1 MLPDM
6 TKLDNG
12 LTVVTDRIDHVE
24 TVALGVWVDVGARHE
39 TKDVNGV
46 SHMLEH
52 MAFKGTARR
61 TARDIAE
68 EIEAVGGHLN
78 AYTSR
83 ENTAYYAKVLKED
96 VGLGLDIIAD
106 ILQNATLDPD
116 ELERERQVI
125 LQEIAQTNDTPDD
138 IVFDYF
144 QKTAFPDQP
153 IGRPVLGHP
162 QVISQMTRETIA
174 GFMGAL
180 YAPERMVVSA
190 AGKIDHDRFVAMVQ
204 KAFVR
209 FPDPAPIETVPI
221 RYTGG
226 DLYVARDLEQVHV
239 VMGLPSIAYG
249 AEKFYELAV
258 FNTLFG
264 GGMSSRLFQEIREK
278 RGLVY
283 TVYSFNS
290 HYADGGVFGIYAG
303 TGPSQVPELI
313 PAICDEL
320 KRAAEDITDKE
331 VMRARNQLKASV
343 LMGLESCSHRCETAA
358 RQLQIFNRLIPCRE
372 IIERIEEVSRTG
384 VLEAAMDLLHDPIP
398 TITGHGPQLD
408 FPDRNTVAGLL
419 R

>member
-1 MLPDM
+1 MNKDAQCSLNI

-12 LTVVTDRIDHVE
+12 LTVVTDRIEHVE

-39 TKDVNGV
+39 TKEVNGV

-61 TARDIAE
+61 TAQDIAE

-83 ENTAYYAKVLKED
+83 ENTAYYVKVLKED
-96 VGLGLDIIAD
+96 VGLGLDIISD
-106 ILQNATLDPD
+106 ILQNATLDQD

-125 LQEIAQTNDTPDD
+125 LQEIAQANDTPDD

-144 QKTAFPDQP
+144 QRTAFPDQP
-153 IGRPVLGHP
+153 IGWPVLGHP
-162 QVISQMTRETIA
+162 QVISQMTRDTIA
-174 GFMGAL
+174 DFMGTL
-180 YAPERMVVSA
+180 YSPQRMVVSA
-190 AGKIDHDRFVAMVQ
+190 AGKIDHDSFVAMVQ
-204 KAFVR
+204 KAFVT
-209 FPDPAPIETVPI
+209 FPEHAPIDTVPM
-221 RYTGG
+221 RYAGG
-226 DLYVARDLEQVHV
+226 DLYVERDLEQVHV

-249 AEKFYELAV
+249 AEKFYEFAV
-258 FNTLFG
+258 FNTIFG

-290 HYADGGVFGIYAG
+290 HYADGGLFGIYAG
-303 TGPSQVPELI
+303 TGPSQVSELI

-331 VMRARNQLKASV
+331 VTRARNQLKASV
-343 LMGLESCSHRCETAA
+343 LMGVRELFAPLRDGSAPTANF
-358 RQLQIFNRLIPCRE
+358 QSPDPLSGNYRE
-372 IIERIEEVSRTG
+372 
-384 VLEAAMDLLHDPIP
+384 
-398 TITGHGPQLD
+398 
-408 FPDRNTVAGLL
+408 DRRG
-419 R
+419 